1 MRRRSVLRGAALLAA
16 GALGGRVTHRE
27 PEPVRFEPGARER
40 GFAGDRPIGSAVTAV
55 ATQVVWRVQ
64 TDRPLVALTFDDGPM
79 PAYTPEYLDM
89 LREKRVRA
97 TFNLVGRSALA
108 HPDLVRRE
116 IADRHQVENHSW
128 SHRDLSTAS
137 PTEAIAEVHRG
148 TDALESL
155 TGRAPRYF
163 RPPLGNISGATLA
176 AVASAQQDVLLWSV
190 QLREAALDVDA
201 NVAHVLARVEPGS
214 ILLAHDASHHTIDRR
229 VGLRA
234 LPVIIER
241 LRDRGFEFV
250 TVDEL
255 VQSGTPIG
263 PPQQAG
269 TRAY

>member
-1 MRRRSVLRGAALLAA
+1 MRRRDLLRGAAVAA
-16 GALGGRVTHRE
+16 TGAAVGRLSVDE
-27 PEPVRFEPGARER
+27 PTIPVHPGARER
-40 GFAGDRPIGSAVTAV
+40 GFAGSRSVFSDSLPRSTRA
-55 ATQVVWRVQ
+55 VWRVQ
-64 TDRPLVALTFDDGPM
+64 TERPLVALTFDDGPV
-79 PAYTPEYLDM
+79 PAYTQDYLDM
-89 LREKRVRA
+89 LREQKVRA
-97 TFNLVGRSALA
+97 TFNLVGRSAVR

-116 IADRHQVENHSW
+116 LADRHQVENHSW

-137 PTEAIAEVHRG
+137 PPEAIAEVHRG
-148 TDALESL
+148 ADAIESL

-163 RPPLGNISGATLA
+163 RPPLGNVSGAALA
-176 AVASAQQDVLLWSV
+176 AVASARADVLLWSV

-234 LPVIIER
+234 LPIIIER

-255 VQSGTPIG
+255 VEAGTPVG
-263 PPQQAG
+263 PPDGAATAG
-269 TRAY
+269 H

>member
-1 MRRRSVLRGAALLAA
+1 MRRRDLLRGAAVAAA
-16 GALGGRVTHRE
+16 GVAVGRFSVDE
-27 PEPVRFEPGARER
+27 PPVVLHPGARER
-40 GFAGDRPIGSAVTAV
+40 GFAGRRSVFLDSLPKRTN
-55 ATQVVWRVQ
+55 VVWRVQ
-64 TDRPLVALTFDDGPM
+64 TERPLIALTFDDGPV
-79 PAYTPEYLDM
+79 PAYTQDYLDM
-89 LREKRVRA
+89 LREQDVRA
-97 TFNLVGRSALA
+97 TFNLVGRSAVR

-116 IADRHQVENHSW
+116 LADRHQVENHSW

-137 PTEAIAEVHRG
+137 PTEAIAEVQRG

-155 TGRAPRYF
+155 TGRVPRYF
-163 RPPLGNISGATLA
+163 RPPLGNVSGATLA

-234 LPVIIER
+234 LPIIIQR

-255 VQSGTPIG
+255 VGAGTPIG
-263 PPQQAG
+263 PPDDVA
-269 TRAY
+269 TKSD